1 MAAIERTV
9 KGFRDR
15 SVGLQEI
22 DRGQGRMVGDQVG
35 GVNHDV
41 GAGTGKDRTRVGD
54 GAGVEGKDRW
64 QVERGMQRSK
74 GLKVETRLVQNMICS
89 QERKELSE
97 QLLFGGG
104 ERDEIN
110 FGRFQLEPPVGYP
123 NGNAQQQ
130 LAFRAWS
137 SREKL

>member
-1 MAAIERTV
+1 MAAIEKTV

-54 GAGVEGKDRW
+54 GAGVEGK
-64 QVERGMQRSK
+64 VGGFRSSK
-74 GLKVETRLVQNMICS
+74 IREHSVQKPEDKNM
-89 QERKELSE
+89 
-97 QLLFGGG
+97 LLLG
-104 ERDEIN
+104 
-110 FGRFQLEPPVGYP
+110 
-123 NGNAQQQ
+123 
-130 LAFRAWS
+130 
-137 SREKL
+137 